1 MDSRYE
7 EVEQHLDD
15 YVSLLNALS
24 WEYTPWNEP
33 KAQKQHECEFGCLI
47 ERGSR
52 YFRKQW
58 SPDHREDVKLCHACM
73 VRMLFALFGTDQE
86 ATKRGVAMS
95 NSCRGQH
102 RTRIRFRWQAGL
114 GRCRC
119 VADWVVPSG
128 LGRAAGRNCAAVRL
142 YTASSRRHS
151 TGFCPNATLLLRL
164 QGDGNERALLL

>member
-1 MDSRYE
+1 MDSRYD

-15 YVSLLNALS
+15 YVGLLNALS

-86 ATKRGVAMS
+86 ATKRGVAIDK
-95 NSCRGQH
+95 Q
-102 RTRIRFRWQAGL
+102 RWDTT
-114 GRCRC
+114 
-119 VADWVVPSG
+119 V
-128 LGRAAGRNCAAVRL
+128 
-142 YTASSRRHS
+142 
-151 TGFCPNATLLLRL
+151 
-164 QGDGNERALLL
+164 RALRGLREPAEPDGTPQTQ